1 MRIFSF
7 LCKQMRVLIAILLSN
22 LILLQSFNIGL
33 EDFSKIKVLLEHAQY
48 HQETYGDSMIDFL
61 VEHYGDNENKTPNHK
76 EHKDLPFK
84 QDSLNHN
91 HLPSVFTL
99 NSSVL
104 KLKQNIAIQVKKNYF
119 YKESSSL
126 FEKPSVFQPPK
137 LS

>member
-7 LCKQMRVLIAILLSN
+7 LCKQMRVFIAILLSN

-48 HQETYGDSMIDFL
+48 HQETYGDSMLDFL
-61 VEHYGDNENKTPNHK
+61 VEHYGEKEYKTPSHK

-99 NSSVL
+99 NTLVFSLNKAV
-104 KLKQNIAIQVKKNYF
+104 AIQVQKNYF

-137 LS
+137 FA